1 MSMIDDS
8 VWRAASD
15 IPFNYDGAIYKLW
28 REYREAGNYLG
39 VPVTLEISV
48 SDTEVQQGF
57 SSGAVIAWNPT
68 DGARL
73 V

>member
-1 MSMIDDS
+1 MIDDV
-8 VWRAASD
+8 VWRTAVPDLVLNTDA
-15 IPFNYDGAIYKLW
+15 AIYRLW
-28 REYREAGNYLG
+28 RNYRDEGNFLG
-39 VPVTLEISV
+39 VPVTPEISV

-57 SSGAVIAWNPT
+57 SSSAVIAWNPT

>member
-1 MSMIDDS
+1 MSMIDDKLWS
-8 VWRAASD
+8 VAGGGD
-15 IPFNYDGAIYKLW
+15 FNYEGAIYRLW
-28 REYREAGNYLG
+28 RAYRDEGQYLG
-39 VPVTLEISV
+39 VPVTPEISV

-57 SSGAVIAWNPT
+57 SSGCVIAWNPV